1 MDEDELKQLRIAIAE
16 GVSAGVKSGIAQAE
30 KNRTDP
36 SSQGGFSGVK
46 GKTNFDG
53 FFSSTQQAT
62 HQTDKFGRM
71 INEAGGSLSANMG
84 DLAKRF
90 KDVPIIETL
99 AGASSSIVSFIEET
113 NDTFQKLSKV
123 GAGLE
128 GRLSELRIGA
138 ADTRMPLGTFANM
151 VGSNAELLAGFQG
164 GVTGGIKV
172 FRNLSKAMMEG
183 DTINQFQNLGFTL
196 EESNEFILKNLEVQ
210 RRQARF
216 RNRDGSLSEQAML
229 EASLRMAKSL
239 DVMAKVAGKQLD
251 QMQDEI
257 INRQRVGATD
267 AKLRLLEQ
275 QGIIGARDAYDRANE
290 ALAGAPKVTRDLLAE
305 LVQTGVPMSAA
316 TKQFAALNGEA
327 YDALRKQAMA
337 IKSGD
342 TEAAA
347 KLGAQ
352 ATAATVKSVGSTQNL
367 TVATLAGVSEIA
379 QQQANVLEETSP
391 LIDQIQNT
399 AKRTGVALQTT
410 EDYVKVFN
418 RILEEAQARTDTQAG
433 GAGQDQELS
442 VTVNEIQK
450 GLANTASEL
459 NKFIGQQI
467 RGQTDI
473 ANMLDGAAKE
483 ITRGLDLTTQ
493 FFKGLN
499 NDPADPAN
507 VRPEQ
512 INSLQA
518 EIDSNTATAD
528 RLAEIERIIDG
539 MGYMLDS
546 EMRIVK
552 KARLLGGMVNKGK
565 VYTIGEQGP
574 ETFVPGMDGAI
585 IPNMKSMLNKMPDLA
600 KQMSNNFSPANMRNM
615 MKAQPDMVKTLQDE
629 VAMLGAPVSEAAKTA
644 AVNMQNSQS
653 VEEKLDILNQSVLQ
667 LVGINN
673 MQAQIGNKQIKT
685 MRSTGNFMQGI
696 GRV

>member
-1 MDEDELKQLRIAIAE
+1 MDEEELKQLRIAIAE
-16 GVSAGVKSGIAQAE
+16 GVSAGVKTGIAQAE

-99 AGASSSIVSFIEET
+99 AGASNSIVSFIEET

-316 TKQFAALNGEA
+316 TKQFASLNGEA

-379 QQQANVLEETSP
+379 QNQANVLEETGP

-418 RILEEAQARTDTQAG
+418 RILEEAQARTDTQAA

-467 RGQTDI
+467 RGQTEI
-473 ANMLDGAAKE
+473 ANMIDGAAKE

-493 FFKGLN
+493 FFKGIN
-499 NDPADPAN
+499 NDPANPTN
-507 VRPEQ
+507 LPPEQ
-512 INSLQA
+512 VTNLQTELDGRNVTA
-518 EIDSNTATAD
+518 E
-528 RLAEIERIIDG
+528 RLAEIGRIVDG
-539 MGYMLDS
+539 MGYMIDD
-546 EMRIVK
+546 EMQIVK

-629 VAMLGAPVSEAAKTA
+629 VAMLGAPVSEAARTA

>member
-1 MDEDELKQLRIAIAE
+1 MTEEELKDLRIAIAE
-16 GVSAGVKSGIAQAE
+16 GVTAGVKSGIAQAE

-275 QGIIGARDAYDRANE
+275 QGIMGARDAYDRANE
-290 ALAGAPKVTRDLLAE
+290 SLAGAPKVTRDLLAE

-327 YDALRKQAMA
+327 YDALRKQANA

-367 TVATLAGVSEIA
+367 TVATLAGISEIA
-379 QQQANVLEETSP
+379 QNQANVLEETSP

-418 RILEEAQARTDTQAG
+418 RILEEAATRTDTQAA

-467 RGQTDI
+467 RGQTEI

-493 FFKGLN
+493 FFKGIN
-499 NDPADPAN
+499 NDPANPAN
-507 VRPEQ
+507 VEPEAVTA
-512 INSLQA
+512 IKTELASG
-518 EIDSNTATAD
+518 NTTSQ
-528 RLAEIERIIDG
+528 RLAEIEQQLDS
-539 MGYMLDS
+539 MGYMIDS
-546 EMRIVK
+546 EMQVVK

-629 VAMLGAPVSEAAKTA
+629 VAMLGAPVSEAARTA

>member
-1 MDEDELKQLRIAIAE
+1 MDEEELKQLRIAIAE
-16 GVSAGVKSGIAQAE
+16 GVSAGVKTGIAQAE

-99 AGASSSIVSFIEET
+99 AGASNSIVSFIEET

-316 TKQFAALNGEA
+316 TKQFASLNGEA

-379 QQQANVLEETSP
+379 QNQANVLEETGP

-418 RILEEAQARTDTQAG
+418 RILEEAQARTDTQAAG
-433 GAGQDQELS
+433 GGQDQELS
-442 VTVNEIQK
+442 VTVNEIQR

-467 RGQTDI
+467 RGQTEI

-629 VAMLGAPVSEAAKTA
+629 VAMLGAPVSEAARTA

>member
-1 MDEDELKQLRIAIAE
+1 MDEQELKDLREAIAE

-71 INEAGGSLSANMG
+71 INEAGGSLSANMD

-90 KDVPIIETL
+90 KGVPIIETL
-99 AGASSSIVSFIEET
+99 AGASSSVVSFIEET

-327 YDALRKQAMA
+327 YDALRKQANA

-367 TVATLAGVSEIA
+367 TVSTLAGISEIA
-379 QQQANVLEETSP
+379 QNQANVLEETSP

-418 RILEEAQARTDTQAG
+418 RILEEASTRTDTQTA

-459 NKFIGQQI
+459 NRFIGQQI

-473 ANMLDGAAKE
+473 ANKIDGAAKE

-499 NDPADPAN
+499 DDPAN
-507 VRPEQ
+507 PANLPPEQ
-512 INSLQA
+512 VTNLQTELDSRNVTA
-518 EIDSNTATAD
+518 E
-528 RLAEIERIIDG
+528 RLAEIGRIVDG
-539 MGYMLDS
+539 MGYMIDD
-546 EMRIVK
+546 EMQIVK

-629 VAMLGAPVSEAAKTA
+629 VAMLGAPVSEAARTA

>member
-1 MDEDELKQLRIAIAE
+1 MDEEELKQLRIAIAE
-16 GVSAGVKSGIAQAE
+16 GVSAGVKTGIAQAE

-99 AGASSSIVSFIEET
+99 AGASNSIVSFIEET

-379 QQQANVLEETSP
+379 QNQANVLEETGP

-418 RILEEAQARTDTQAG
+418 RILEEAQARTDTQAA

-467 RGQTDI
+467 RGQTEI
-473 ANMLDGAAKE
+473 ANMIDGAAKE

-493 FFKGLN
+493 FFKGIN
-499 NDPADPAN
+499 NDPANPTN
-507 VRPEQ
+507 LPPEQ
-512 INSLQA
+512 VTNLQTELDGRNVTA
-518 EIDSNTATAD
+518 E
-528 RLAEIERIIDG
+528 RLAEIGRIVDG
-539 MGYMLDS
+539 MGYMIDD
-546 EMRIVK
+546 EMQIVK

-629 VAMLGAPVSEAAKTA
+629 VAMLGAPVSEAARTA

>member
-493 FFKGLN
+493 FFKGIN

-507 VRPEQ
+507 VKPEQ

>member
-16 GVSAGVKSGIAQAE
+16 GVTAGVKSGIAQAE
-30 KNRTDP
+30 KARTDP
-36 SSQGGFSGVK
+36 STQGGFSGVK

-53 FFSSTQQAT
+53 FFSSTQQAA

-99 AGASSSIVSFIEET
+99 AGASNSVVSFVEET

-151 VGSNAELLAGFQG
+151 IGSNAELLAGFQG
-164 GVTGGIKV
+164 GVTGGVKV
-172 FRNLSKAMMEG
+172 FRDLSKAMMEG
-183 DTINQFQNLGFTL
+183 DTINQFQNLGFSL

-216 RNRDGSLSEQAML
+216 RNRDGSLSESAML

-275 QGIIGARDAYDRANE
+275 QGIMGARDAYDRANE
-290 ALAGAPKVTRDLLAE
+290 SLAGAPKVTRDLLAE
-305 LVQTGVPMSAA
+305 LVQTGAPMSAA

-327 YDALRKQAMA
+327 YAALRKQANA

-352 ATAATVKSVGSTQNL
+352 ATAATVKSVSSTQNL

-379 QQQANVLEETSP
+379 QNQANVLEETSP

-399 AKRTGVALQTT
+399 AKRTGVLLQST

-418 RILEEAQARTDTQAG
+418 RILEEAATRTDTQAA

-467 RGQTDI
+467 RGQTEISKMMDS
-473 ANMLDGAAKE
+473 AAKE
-483 ITRGLDLTTQ
+483 ITRGLNLTTQ
-493 FFKGLN
+493 FFKGIN
-499 NDPADPAN
+499 NDPANPTN
-507 VRPEQ
+507 LPPEQ
-512 INSLQA
+512 VTSLQA
-518 EIDSNTATAD
+518 EIDSGSATAE
-528 RLAEIERIIDG
+528 RLAEIGRIVDG
-539 MGYMLDS
+539 MGYMIDD
-546 EMRIVK
+546 EMQIVK

-629 VAMLGAPVSEAAKTA
+629 VAMLGAPVSEAARTA

-685 MRSTGNFMQGI
+685 MRSTGNFMQGR

>member
-1 MDEDELKQLRIAIAE
+1 MDEDELKQLRDAIAE
-16 GVSAGVKSGIAQAE
+16 GVSAGVKTGIAQAE

-62 HQTDKFGRM
+62 HQTDKFGKM

-90 KDVPIIETL
+90 KGVPIIETL

-183 DTINQFQNLGFTL
+183 DTINQFQNLGFSL

-327 YDALRKQAMA
+327 YDALRKQANA

-352 ATAATVKSVGSTQNL
+352 ATAATVKSVGSSQNL
-367 TVATLAGVSEIA
+367 TVATLAGISEIA
-379 QQQANVLEETSP
+379 QNQANVLEETSP

-418 RILEEAQARTDTQAG
+418 RILEEAATRTDTQAA

-467 RGQTDI
+467 RGQTEI

-499 NDPADPAN
+499 NDPANPAN
-507 VRPEQ
+507 LEPEQ
-512 INSLQA
+512 VTNLQTELDGRNVTA
-518 EIDSNTATAD
+518 E
-528 RLAEIERIIDG
+528 RLAEIGRIVDG
-539 MGYMLDS
+539 MGYMIDD
-546 EMRIVK
+546 EMQIVK

-615 MKAQPDMVKTLQDE
+615 MKAQPDMVKKLQDE
-629 VAMLGAPVSEAAKTA
+629 VAMLGAPVSEAARTA
-644 AVNMQNSQS
+644 AVNMQNNQS

>member
-1 MDEDELKQLRIAIAE
+1 MDEEELKQLRIAIAE
-16 GVSAGVKSGIAQAE
+16 GVSAGVKTGIAQAE

-99 AGASSSIVSFIEET
+99 AGASNSIVSFIEET

-316 TKQFAALNGEA
+316 TKQFASLNGEA

-379 QQQANVLEETSP
+379 QNQANVLEETGP

-418 RILEEAQARTDTQAG
+418 RILEEAQARTDTQAAG
-433 GAGQDQELS
+433 GGQDQELS
-442 VTVNEIQK
+442 VTVNEIQR

-467 RGQTDI
+467 RGQTEI
-473 ANMLDGAAKE
+473 ANMIDGAAKE

-493 FFKGLN
+493 FFKGIN
-499 NDPADPAN
+499 NDPANPTN
-507 VRPEQ
+507 LPPEQ
-512 INSLQA
+512 VTNLQTELDGRNVTA
-518 EIDSNTATAD
+518 E
-528 RLAEIERIIDG
+528 RLAEIGRIVDG
-539 MGYMLDS
+539 MGYMIDD
-546 EMRIVK
+546 EMQIVK

-629 VAMLGAPVSEAAKTA
+629 VAMLGAPVSEAARTA